1 MSAHREIPICLQAD
15 SRIDVRTK
23 DVGDL
28 CNYPYRYHTMKKVLF
43 ILPNLEHGGTSKSLD
58 NLLKL
63 LDKEK
68 YCCKVVCSNPR
79 SQGYYEEIFK
89 DYLIQWPVWF
99 QRFLQSLFIHRIGVV
114 FFRLFN
120 ISFWYPVYKY
130 AVNTLAR
137 KHQIDLV
144 VGYQENRPT
153 HIASAFS
160 GNSVVWI
167 HGVYSSYVESRKC
180 TESCCFHRTD
190 KIICVSK
197 HAADVLRAIVP
208 EDAHKI
214 DFIYNLLDVKSI
226 MEQSKHSVD
235 DIRFKNDQFTIVS
248 IGRYNWV
255 KQFEKIPE
263 IAKKVIDA
271 GAKNFR
277 WYIIG
282 NGSQSL
288 IQQTSQKIKDEHLED
303 NVILLGSKDN
313 PYPYIA
319 KSNLLISTSLSES
332 CPYVVNEAKVLHIP
346 VLSTDY
352 PSAIELINPNNGIIT
367 PIEDMHTAL
376 TKLITN
382 EGGIYQTLVNSCA
395 KQHYDNTPM
404 LDLLEKLL

>member
-1 MSAHREIPICLQAD
+1 MRNI
-15 SRIDVRTK
+15 
-23 DVGDL
+23 
-28 CNYPYRYHTMKKVLF
+28 LF
-43 ILPNLEHGGTSKSLD
+43 ILPNLEHGGTGKSLE

-68 YCCKVVCSNPR
+68 YSCKVVCSNP
-79 SQGYYEEIFK
+79 SSYGYYEDVFK
-89 DYLIQWPVWF
+89 DYLVKWPVWF
-99 QRFLQSLFIHRIGVV
+99 QWFLQSLFIHRIGTI
-114 FFRLFN
+114 FFRFFN
-120 ISFWYPVYKY
+120 TSFWYPIYKY

-137 KHQIDLV
+137 RHQIDVV

-153 HIASAFS
+153 HLASSFS
-160 GNSVVWI
+160 DKSVVWI
-167 HGVYSSYVESRKC
+167 HGVYSSYVEWRKC
-180 TESCCFHRTD
+180 TESCCFHRID

-197 HAADVLRAIVP
+197 YAADVLKDIVP

-263 IAKKVIDA
+263 IAKKVVDA
-271 GAKNFR
+271 GATNFR

-282 NGSQSL
+282 DGSQSL
-288 IQQTSQKIKDEHLED
+288 IQQTEQKIRDWHLED
-303 NVILLGSKDN
+303 HVILLGSKDN
-313 PYPYIA
+313 PYAYIA
-319 KSNLLISTSLSES
+319 MSNLLVSTSLSEA

-346 VLSTDY
+346 VLSADY
-352 PSAIELINPNNGIIT
+352 PSAIELINQDNGIIT

-376 TKLITN
+376 YKLITN
-382 EGGIYQTLVNSCA
+382 EDGIYQTLADSCA
-395 KQHYDNTPM
+395 QQHYDNIPI
-404 LDLLEKLL
+404 LRKIEALFS

>member
-1 MSAHREIPICLQAD
+1 MRNI
-15 SRIDVRTK
+15 
-23 DVGDL
+23 
-28 CNYPYRYHTMKKVLF
+28 LF
-43 ILPNLEHGGTSKSLD
+43 ILPNMEHGGTGKSLE

-63 LDKEK
+63 MDKEK

-89 DYLIQWPVWF
+89 DYLIQWPAWF
-99 QRFLQSLFIHRIGVV
+99 QWFLQNLFIHRIGVV
-114 FFRLFN
+114 FFRFFN
-120 ISFWYPVYKY
+120 TSIWYPVYKY
-130 AVNTLAR
+130 AINTLVR

-160 GNSVVWI
+160 GKSVVWI
-167 HGVYSSYVESRKC
+167 HGVYSSYVEGRKC

-197 HAADVLRAIVP
+197 HAADVLKTIVP
-208 EDAHKI
+208 ENAYKI

-226 MEQSKHSVD
+226 TEQAKQSVN

-255 KQFEKIPE
+255 KQFEKIPA
-263 IAKKVIDA
+263 IAKKVVDA
-271 GAKNFR
+271 GATNFR

-282 NGSQSL
+282 DGSQSL
-288 IQQTSQKIKDEHLED
+288 IQQTEQKIKDWHLEN

-319 KSNLLISTSLSES
+319 KSNLLVCTSLMEAWG
-332 CPYVVNEAKVLHIP
+332 YILNEAKALHIP
-346 VLSTDY
+346 VLTTDFAA
-352 PSAIELINPNNGIIT
+352 AIESVSKDNGLIT
-367 PIEDMHTAL
+367 PIKNMHTAL
-376 TKLITN
+376 YKLITN
-382 EGGIYQTLVNSCA
+382 EGGIYQTLSDSCS
-395 KQHYDNTPM
+395 KQHYDNSPM
-404 LDLLEKLL
+404 LRQLEELFA